1 MKKNIKYEEAI
12 SELERIVK
20 QMENNE
26 LDIDS
31 LSEQLKRAQELI
43 AFCKN
48 KLTKTNEE
56 IQDILEKSKD

>member
-43 AFCKN
+43 SFCKN

>member
-12 SELERIVK
+12 SELENIVR

-31 LSEQLKRAQELI
+31 LSEQLKKAQELI

-56 IQDILEKSKD
+56 IQGILEKSKE

>member
-12 SELERIVK
+12 SELEHIVR

-31 LSEQLKRAQELI
+31 LSEQLKKAQELI

-48 KLTKTNEE
+48 KLTKTSEE
-56 IQDILEKSKD
+56 IQGILEKSKE

>member
-12 SELERIVK
+12 SELENIVR

-31 LSEQLKRAQELI
+31 LSEQLKKAQELI
-43 AFCKN
+43 AFCKD

-56 IQDILEKSKD
+56 IQGILEKSKE